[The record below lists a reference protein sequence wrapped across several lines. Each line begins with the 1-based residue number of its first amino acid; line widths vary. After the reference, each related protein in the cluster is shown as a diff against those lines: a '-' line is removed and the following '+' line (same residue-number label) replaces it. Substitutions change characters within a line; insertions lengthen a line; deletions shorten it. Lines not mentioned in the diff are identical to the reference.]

1 MKFINR
7 AILATTVLGTMS
19 ASAETSGLF
28 VNGLSGDSVYD
39 KIWSAA
45 TLYKSDD
52 NPVLQ
57 EFSLQGRLQLQSIYG
72 EAGGDSFNTSDYKG
86 NAGSANDEK
95 VWGNDIEVRRAY
107 LGFKSKW
114 FQNWKFEGQ
123 IDVDTDGH
131 DNDTGSGT
139 IYGDIYDLYVIY
151 AASDALNIG
160 FGKQEIKL
168 SREQEISSKEIVTFE
183 RSLVTN
189 LLHVG
194 NLTGVWVNGKGIQEH
209 WLYEAG
215 LYGAN
220 QTREFSSLDHGALFI
235 GKVGYDYSAEAG
247 LDSSIVS
254 FRYEHNT
261 NPGFR
266 SSKVE
271 GFFGNPTSPAFTDAV
286 ALSNDIVQGRF
297 GLTTDLLYGFGM
309 SGTAD
314 QLGTDKNVNQ
324 SDVVALNI
332 IPTYFIADG
341 LQLVTRFQI
350 ASSTDP
356 NGLRAQSRYERLAAG
371 DDESGNTYFAA
382 YLGLNYYIYGNKL
395 KIMNGVEYSEV
406 GGGNYDGYTAMT
418 GLRMA
423 F

>member
-1 MKFINR
+1 MKFIHR
-7 AILATTVLGTMS
+7 ALLASCGLAALP
-19 ASAETSGLF
+19 ASAADSGLF
-28 VNGLSGDSVYD
+28 VNGLSGDTAFD
-39 KIWSAA
+39 KVWSAA
-45 TLYKSDD
+45 TLYKSDE
-52 NPVLQ
+52 NPYIQ

-72 EAGGDSFNTSDYKG
+72 KAGADSYNTSDYKD
-86 NAGSANDEK
+86 ASPANDER

-107 LGFKSKW
+107 LGFKSKI
-114 FQNWKFEGQ
+114 FQNWKVEGQ

-131 DNDTGSGT
+131 DEDGHSS
-139 IYGDIYDLYVIY
+139 IYGDIYDLYAIY
-151 AASDALNIG
+151 APSDALNIG

-183 RSLVTN
+183 RSLTTN

-194 NLTGVWVNGKGIQEH
+194 NLTGVWVNGKGIEEH

-215 LYGAN
+215 IYGAD
-220 QTREFSSLDHGALFI
+220 QAREFSSLDRGALFI
-235 GKVGYDYSAEAG
+235 GKIGYDYSSQAG

-261 NPGFR
+261 NPGYQ
-266 SSKVE
+266 SSKVD

-297 GLTTDLLYGFGM
+297 GLTTDLLFGFGL

-314 QLGTDKNVNQ
+314 RNGNEVAVNQ
-324 SDVVALNI
+324 SDIFGLNI

-341 LQLVTRFQI
+341 LQLVTRLQI
-350 ASSTDP
+350 ATSVDP
-356 NGLRAQSRYERLAAG
+356 NGLRVPSRYERLAAG
-371 DDESGNTYFAA
+371 DDESGNTYLSG

-395 KIMNGVEYSEV
+395 KIMNGIEYSQM
-406 GGGNYDGYTAMT
+406 GGGNFDGYTAMT
-418 GLRMA
+418 GLRMS